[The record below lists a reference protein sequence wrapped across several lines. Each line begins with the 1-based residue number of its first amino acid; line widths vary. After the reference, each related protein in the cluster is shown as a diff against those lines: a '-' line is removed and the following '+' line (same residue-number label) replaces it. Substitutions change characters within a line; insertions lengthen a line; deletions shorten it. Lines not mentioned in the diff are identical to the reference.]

1 MYFKPII
8 REFPNRVTQP
18 ASFLRVLIKINI
30 FQQNESF
37 DFLRANS
44 RIVTQTAGSPFN
56 KPVFTKMFLQK
67 SRPFTAR
74 KNQNTKTQKKKHR
87 RSLFFCTAT
96 TITRILCPNVEF
108 CEEPSKKSKRPIIL
122 KVLKF

>member
-1 MYFKPII
+1 MSSQFVYFKPII

-74 KNQNTKTQKKKHR
+74 KNQNTKTQKKSTGEVCFSVLLPQ
-87 RSLFFCTAT
+87 SLESYVLMSSFAKN
-96 TITRILCPNVEF
+96 LP
-108 CEEPSKKSKRPIIL
+108 KSQNDQ
-122 KVLKF
+122 